1 MRMEMLL
8 GFGMGIIIL
17 SLVVGIVFYVLTS
30 LGHMKA
36 LQVLGYDKA
45 WLAWIPFGVYF
56 GCADAVCGNDE
67 KVMLFGKFEIP
78 AIIFK
83 LWWIIPIVI
92 FFLPVEGILLS
103 LLSLLDTVVRVVF
116 LGYTY
121 TKMYARIDG
130 KTEHDSQVLG
140 LLSGFIP
147 LIAAVKF
154 LTIKK

>member
-36 LQVLGYDKA
+36 LQALGYDKA

-56 GCADAVCGNDE
+56 GCADAVYGNDE

-130 KTEHDSQVLG
+130 KTEQDSQVLG

>member
-1 MRMEMLL
+1 MRMQMLL
-8 GFGMGIIIL
+8 GFGIGIIIL

-36 LQVLGYDKA
+36 LQALGYDKA

-83 LWWIIPIVI
+83 LWWIISIVI
-92 FFLPVEGILLS
+92 FFLLLKGFPAS
-103 LLSLLDTVVRVVF
+103 LLNFINLVVRVVF
-116 LGYTY
+116 LGYAY

-130 KTEHDSQVLG
+130 KTEQDSQVLG
-140 LLSGFIP
+140 ILSGFIP

-154 LTIKK
+154 LTIKR

>member
-1 MRMEMLL
+1 MSMEMLL
-8 GFGMGIIIL
+8 GLGMGIMLLPVVISIL
-17 SLVVGIVFYVLTS
+17 YYVFS
-30 LGHMKA
+30 SFGHMKA
-36 LQVLGYDKA
+36 LQALGYDKA

-56 GCADAVCGNDE
+56 ACADAVSGNDE

-83 LWWIIPIVI
+83 MWWIIPIVI
-92 FFLPVEGILLS
+92 FFLVAAGIRIPLLHI
-103 LLSLLDTVVRVVF
+103 LNVAVRFVF

-121 TKMYARIDG
+121 TKMYERIDG
-130 KTEHDSQVLG
+130 KTEQDSQLLG

-154 LTIKK
+154 ISIKR